1 MRKLMTMVAVGAL
14 LVATPAFAGGHSG
27 AKTEAN
33 AVARTK
39 QLNTQQNRQ
48 TVRST
53 NKQRQEQGQIQDQN
67 DSTKVEGSWG
77 FSYVDVPVTVPQA
90 TATGDVAV
98 LSDSWKLG
106 PLFGHAS
113 QEAVYLPAGV
123 ASTYLNVMVAR
134 GAAVPAQGG
143 GLIMRTDQENYEYE
157 AAFSMQTALCS
168 KDPKTAKQLLLSC
181 VE

>member
-1 MRKLMTMVAVGAL
+1 MRKLMTMVAAGAL
-14 LVATPAFAGGHSG
+14 LVTTPAFAGGHSG
-27 AKTEAN
+27 TKAEAN
-33 AVARTK
+33 AVAKTK
-39 QLNTQQNRQ
+39 QLNNQQARQ

-53 NKQRQEQGQIQDQN
+53 NNQRQGQVQDQN
-67 DSTKVEGSWG
+67 DSTKVDGSWG

-90 TATGDVAV
+90 TATGDVVV

-113 QEAVYLPAGV
+113 QEAAYLPAGV

-134 GAAVPAQGG
+134 GAAVPTQG

>member
-1 MRKLMTMVAVGAL
+1 MRKLMMMVAAGAL
-14 LVATPAFAGGHSG
+14 LAATPAFAGGVKAG
-27 AKTEAN
+27 AESN
-33 AVARTK
+33 AVAKTK
-39 QLNTQQNRQ
+39 QLNKQQVRQ
-48 TVRST
+48 QSSQAVQSS
-53 NKQRQEQGQIQDQN
+53 NSQGQAQN
-67 DSTKVEGSWG
+67 DSTHVEGSWG

-113 QEAVYLPAGV
+113 QETVYLPAGI

-143 GLIMRTDQENYEYE
+143 GLLMRTDQENYEYE
-157 AAFSMQTALCS
+157 AAFSMQTALCA
-168 KDPKTAKQLLLSC
+168 KDPKTAKQLLLNC